1 MWDILLR
8 AVALMLVLE
17 GIMPFIAPNHWRN
30 MIQTISQMDNN
41 TLRKIGL
48 ISMLSGVALL
58 YMVNKGL
65 S

>member
-8 AVALMLVLE
+8 AIALMLVIE

-41 TLRKIGL
+41 TLRKIGF
-48 ISMLSGVALL
+48 ISMLAGITVLFIA
-58 YMVNKGL
+58 NKGL